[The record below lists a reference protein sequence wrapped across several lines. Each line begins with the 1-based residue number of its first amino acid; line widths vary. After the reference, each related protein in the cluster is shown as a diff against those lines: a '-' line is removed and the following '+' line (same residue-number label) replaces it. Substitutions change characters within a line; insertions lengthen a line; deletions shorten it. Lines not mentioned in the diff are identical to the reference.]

1 MDTRSSNTPSQTPT
15 PQKKFIAKGL
25 ISLILVVILGDV
37 NVGKSNI
44 IRRILGEEFQEL
56 EATIGVEFGYYNVPD
71 IDPDDPSVNLNL
83 QIWDT
88 CKHY

>member
-1 MDTRSSNTPSQTPT
+1 
-15 PQKKFIAKGL
+15 
-25 ISLILVVILGDV
+25 VVLGDV

-71 IDPDDPSVNLNL
+71 IDPDDPNINLNI

-88 CKHY
+88 CIIYIFYKKLEQRDIEL

>member
-1 MDTRSSNTPSQTPT
+1 M
-15 PQKKFIAKGL
+15 
-25 ISLILVVILGDV
+25 

-88 CKHY
+88 CKINLTYFFNKFTFNHI

>member
-1 MDTRSSNTPSQTPT
+1 M
-15 PQKKFIAKGL
+15 
-25 ISLILVVILGDV
+25 VVLGDV

-71 IDPDDPSVNLNL
+71 IDPEDPSVNLNL

-88 CKHY
+88 CKLTKLFFF